1 MAVIRET
8 ADNIYEIK
16 PEGKELE
23 CFPLCTV
30 YLIVDDNA
38 ALVEVGCPVQIPDIL
53 EAVDQLG
60 YDIRKLSYIIPTHVH
75 LDHAGGAGL
84 LARQLPQTKVV
95 AYSRAVKVLADP
107 SILDRMMQG
116 FMQIYGGDARQ
127 RFGEMVPIAEERFV
141 KVEDEDNI
149 PLGNRELKVIHTP
162 GHDPNHLCFLDTRSR
177 GLFCGDALGAYFSEI
192 EALFTC
198 PVPGSDPFLFL
209 QSIKKLQKLKPELVF
224 FSHGGATADADKIMQ
239 SAKDG
244 ARQCH
249 DTALEA
255 LKSGEDQKE
264 VARRLIEIM
273 GSSSALARSYLS
285 DWPYFIPIAVEG
297 YHQYFKKNNMV

>member
-1 MAVIRET
+1 MAKIREA

-38 ALVEVGCPVQIPDIL
+38 ALVEVGCPVQTPDIL
-53 EAVDQLG
+53 EAVGQLG

-84 LARQLPQTKVV
+84 LARQLPQAKVV
-95 AYSRAVKVLADP
+95 AHSRAVKVLADP

-116 FMQIYGGDARQ
+116 FTQIYGDDARQ

-141 KVEDEDNI
+141 KVEDEDRI
-149 PLGNRELKVIHTP
+149 PLGNRELKVIHAP

-192 EALFTC
+192 DVLFTC

-209 QSIKKLQKLKPELVF
+209 QSVEKLQKLKPELVF
-224 FSHGGATADADKIMQ
+224 FSHGSATADADKIMQ

-249 DTALEA
+249 DTAFEA

-297 YHQYFKKNNMV
+297 YHQYFKKNNMI

>member
-1 MAVIRET
+1 MANIREA
-8 ADNIYEIK
+8 ADKIYEIK
-16 PEGKELE
+16 PEGKALE
-23 CFPLCTV
+23 RFPLCTV
-30 YLIVDDNA
+30 YLILDDNA
-38 ALVEVGCPVQIPDIL
+38 ALVEVGCPVQIPEIL
-53 EAVDQLG
+53 EAVGRLG

-95 AYSRAVKVLADP
+95 AHSRAVKVLADP
-107 SILDRMMQG
+107 SILERMRQG
-116 FMQIYGGDARQ
+116 FMQIYGDDAKA

-141 KVEDEDNI
+141 KVEDGDRI
-149 PLGNRELKVIHTP
+149 SLGHRELNIIHTP
-162 GHDPNHLCFLDTRSR
+162 GHDPNHLCFLDTRSK

-192 EALFTC
+192 EALFTS

-209 QSIKKLQKLKPELVF
+209 QSIEKLKKLKPELVF
-224 FSHGGATADADKIMQ
+224 FSHGSATRDADRILQ
-239 SAKDG
+239 SALDG

-255 LKSGEDQKE
+255 LRSGEDQKA

-273 GSSSALARSYLS
+273 GGGSALAHSDLS
-285 DWPYFIPIAVEG
+285 AWPYFISIAVDG
-297 YHQYFKKNNMV
+297 YRQYFKKNNMI